1 MLLCIY
7 TMAKI
12 PLLLVPGLMC
22 DQTSWAPMLPFLDS
36 RIAHTTVDHG
46 NADSL
51 VVMAERILKNAPAVF
66 DLAGHS
72 MGGRVALEVMRLAP
86 QRVRRLALLGTGYR
100 AKESGEAGAEEL
112 RKRQVLLDIA
122 RTQGVRAMA
131 IEWVKP
137 MVAPS
142 RLSDTAFVEQII
154 AMICRKSED
163 VFKRQIKALLNRPD
177 ASDVLSQVQTPT
189 LVMAGAFDSWATP
202 AQHQEIANLI
212 PAKPEVAV
220 IGPSGHMMMMEE
232 PQLVAHHF
240 NQWLA

>member
-1 MLLCIY
+1 
-7 TMAKI
+7 MAPT

-22 DQTSWAPMLPFLDS
+22 DQTSWGPMLPYLDAH
-36 RIAHTTVDHG
+36 ITHTTVDHG
-46 NADSL
+46 DADSL
-51 VVMAERILKNAPAVF
+51 VVMAERILDSAPAVF

-86 QRVRRLALLGTGYR
+86 RRVRRLALLGTGYR
-100 AKESGEAGAEEL
+100 AKESGDAGAEEL

-131 IEWVKP
+131 VEWVKP

-142 RLSDTAFVEQII
+142 RLRDPAFVEEIL

-163 VFKRQIKALLNRPD
+163 TFKRQIKALLDRPD
-177 ASDVLSQVQTPT
+177 ASDVLSHIQIPT

-212 PAKPEVAV
+212 PANPEAAV

>member
-1 MLLCIY
+1 
-7 TMAKI
+7 MAPT

-22 DQTSWAPMLPFLDS
+22 DQTSWGPMLPYLDAH
-36 RIAHTTVDHG
+36 ITHTTVDHG
-46 NADSL
+46 DADSL
-51 VVMAERILKNAPAVF
+51 VVMAERILDSAPAVF

-86 QRVRRLALLGTGYR
+86 RRVRRLALLGTGYR

-131 IEWVKP
+131 VEWVKP

-142 RLSDTAFVEQII
+142 RLRDPAFVEEIL

-163 VFKRQIKALLNRPD
+163 TFKRQIKALLDRPD
-177 ASDVLSQVQTPT
+177 TSDVLLHIQIPT

>member
-1 MLLCIY
+1 MSQ
-7 TMAKI
+7 A

-22 DQTSWAPMLPFLDS
+22 DHTSWAPMLPYLNPH
-36 RIAHTTVDHG
+36 IAHTTIDHG
-46 NADSL
+46 DADSL
-51 VVMAERILKNAPAVF
+51 VAMAERILENAPAVF

-86 QRVRRLALLGTGYR
+86 RRVRRLALLGTGYR

-122 RTQGVRAMA
+122 RTQSVRAMA

-142 RLSDTAFVEQII
+142 RLSDTVFVEQII
-154 AMICRKSED
+154 TMICRKSEGI
-163 VFKRQIKALLNRPD
+163 FKRQIKALIERPD
-177 ASDVLSQVQTPT
+177 ASDVLSQVQIPT

-202 AQHQEIANLI
+202 AQHQEIANHI

-220 IGPSGHMMMMEE
+220 IAPSGHMVMMEE
-232 PQLVAHHF
+232 PQLVAQQL

>member
-1 MLLCIY
+1 MSQ
-7 TMAKI
+7 A

-22 DQTSWAPMLPFLDS
+22 DHTSWAPMLPYLNPH
-36 RIAHTTVDHG
+36 IAHTTIDHG
-46 NADSL
+46 DADSL
-51 VVMAERILKNAPAVF
+51 VVMAQRILENAPAVF

-86 QRVRRLALLGTGYR
+86 RRVRRLALLGTGYR

-122 RTQGVRAMA
+122 RTQSVRAMA

-142 RLSDTAFVEQII
+142 RLSDTVFVEQII
-154 AMICRKSED
+154 TMICRKSED
-163 VFKRQIKALLNRPD
+163 IFERQIKALIERPD
-177 ASDVLSQVQTPT
+177 ASDVLSQVQIPT

-202 AQHQEIANLI
+202 AQHQEIANHI

-220 IGPSGHMMMMEE
+220 IAPSGHMMMMEE
-232 PQLVAHHF
+232 PQLVAQQL

>member
-1 MLLCIY
+1 MSQ
-7 TMAKI
+7 T

-22 DQTSWAPMLPFLDS
+22 DHASWAPMLPYLDAH
-36 RIAHTTVDHG
+36 IAHTTIDHG
-46 NADSL
+46 DADSL
-51 VVMAERILKNAPAVF
+51 VVMAKRILESAPAVF

-131 IEWVKP
+131 MEWVKP

-163 VFKRQIKALLNRPD
+163 IFKRQIKALIERPD
-177 ASDVLSQVQTPT
+177 ASDVLSHIQIPT
-189 LVMAGAFDSWATP
+189 LVMAGAFDGWATP
-202 AQHQEIANLI
+202 TQHEEIAKHI
-212 PAKPEVAV
+212 PAIPEVAV
-220 IGPSGHMMMMEE
+220 IAPSGHMMMMEE
-232 PQLVAHHF
+232 PQLVAQHF

>member
-1 MLLCIY
+1 
-7 TMAKI
+7 
-12 PLLLVPGLMC
+12 MC
-22 DQTSWAPMLPFLDS
+22 DHTSWAPMLPYLNPQ
-36 RIAHTTVDHG
+36 IAHTTIDHG
-46 NADSL
+46 DTDSL
-51 VVMAERILKNAPAVF
+51 VAMAERILENAPAVF

-86 QRVRRLALLGTGYR
+86 RRVRRLALLGTGYR

-122 RTQGVRAMA
+122 RTQSVRAMA

-142 RLSDTAFVEQII
+142 RLSDTVFVEQII
-154 AMICRKSED
+154 TMICRKSED
-163 VFKRQIKALLNRPD
+163 IFKRQIKALIERPD
-177 ASDVLSQVQTPT
+177 ASDVLSQVQIPT

-202 AQHQEIANLI
+202 AQHQEIANHI

-220 IGPSGHMMMMEE
+220 IAPSGHMVMMEE
-232 PQLVAHHF
+232 PQLVAQQL

>member
-1 MLLCIY
+1 MSQ
-7 TMAKI
+7 A

-22 DQTSWAPMLPFLDS
+22 DHTSWAPMLPYLNPH
-36 RIAHTTVDHG
+36 IAHTTIDHG
-46 NADSL
+46 DADSL
-51 VVMAERILKNAPAVF
+51 VAMAERILENAPAVF

-86 QRVRRLALLGTGYR
+86 RRVRRLALLGTGYR

-122 RTQGVRAMA
+122 RTQSVRAMA

-142 RLSDTAFVEQII
+142 RLSDTVFVEQII
-154 AMICRKSED
+154 TMICRKSED
-163 VFKRQIKALLNRPD
+163 IFKRQIKALIERPD
-177 ASDVLSQVQTPT
+177 ASDVLSQVQIPT

-202 AQHQEIANLI
+202 AQHQEIANHI

-220 IGPSGHMMMMEE
+220 IAPSGHMVMMEE
-232 PQLVAHHF
+232 PQLVAQQL

>member
-1 MLLCIY
+1 MFQ
-7 TMAKI
+7 AS
-12 PLLLVPGLMC
+12 LLLVPGLMC
-22 DQTSWAPMLPFLDS
+22 DHTSWAPMLPYLNPH
-36 RIAHTTVDHG
+36 IAHTTIDHG
-46 NADSL
+46 DADSL
-51 VVMAERILKNAPAVF
+51 VAMAERILENAPAVF

-86 QRVRRLALLGTGYR
+86 RRVRRLALLGTGYR

-122 RTQGVRAMA
+122 RAQGVRAMA
-131 IEWVKP
+131 VEWVKP

-142 RLSDTAFVEQII
+142 RLSDPIFVEQII

-163 VFKRQIKALLNRPD
+163 IFKRQIKALIERPD
-177 ASDVLSQVQTPT
+177 ASDVLSQVQIPT

-202 AQHQEIANLI
+202 AQHQEIANHI

-220 IGPSGHMMMMEE
+220 IAPSGHMMMMEE
-232 PQLVAHHF
+232 PQLVAQQL

>member
-1 MLLCIY
+1 MSQ
-7 TMAKI
+7 TS
-12 PLLLVPGLMC
+12 LLLVPGLMC
-22 DQTSWAPMLPFLDS
+22 DHASWAPMLPYLNPH
-36 RIAHTTVDHG
+36 IAHTTLDHG
-46 NADSL
+46 DADSL
-51 VVMAERILKNAPAVF
+51 VAMAERILENAPAVF

-100 AKESGEAGAEEL
+100 AKESGEAGADEL

-122 RTQGVRAMA
+122 RAQGVRAMA
-131 IEWVKP
+131 VEWVKP

-142 RLSDTAFVEQII
+142 RLSDPIFVEQII

-163 VFKRQIKALLNRPD
+163 IFKRQIKALIERPD
-177 ASDVLSQVQTPT
+177 ASNVLSHIQIPT
-189 LVMAGAFDSWATP
+189 LVMAGAFDGWATP
-202 AQHQEIANLI
+202 AQHQEIADLI
-212 PAKPEVAV
+212 PSKPDVAV
-220 IGPSGHMMMMEE
+220 TGPSGHMMMMEE

>member
-1 MLLCIY
+1 MSQ
-7 TMAKI
+7 TS
-12 PLLLVPGLMC
+12 LLLVPGLMC
-22 DQTSWAPMLPFLDS
+22 DHASWAPMLPYLNPH
-36 RIAHTTVDHG
+36 IAHTTLDHG
-46 NADSL
+46 DADSL
-51 VVMAERILKNAPAVF
+51 VAMAERILENAPAVF

-122 RTQGVRAMA
+122 RAQGVRAMA
-131 IEWVKP
+131 VEWVKP

-142 RLSDTAFVEQII
+142 RLSDLIFVEQII

-163 VFKRQIKALLNRPD
+163 IFKRQIKALIERPD
-177 ASDVLSQVQTPT
+177 ASNVLSHIQIPT
-189 LVMAGAFDSWATP
+189 LVMAGAFDGWATP
-202 AQHQEIANLI
+202 AQHQEIADLI
-212 PAKPEVAV
+212 PSKPDVAV
-220 IGPSGHMMMMEE
+220 TGPSGHMMMMEE

>member
-1 MLLCIY
+1 
-7 TMAKI
+7 
-12 PLLLVPGLMC
+12 
-22 DQTSWAPMLPFLDS
+22 
-36 RIAHTTVDHG
+36 
-46 NADSL
+46 
-51 VVMAERILKNAPAVF
+51 
-66 DLAGHS
+66 

-122 RTQGVRAMA
+122 HNQGVRAMA
-131 IEWVKP
+131 VEWVKP

-142 RLSDTAFVEQII
+142 RLADTDFVEQIL

-163 VFKRQIKALLNRPD
+163 IFKRQNKALIERPD
-177 ASDVLSQVQTPT
+177 ASDVLSHIQIPT
-189 LVMAGAFDSWATP
+189 LVMAGAFDGWATP
-202 AQHQEIANLI
+202 TQHQEIANHI

-220 IGPSGHMMMMEE
+220 ISPSGHMMMMEE
-232 PQLVAHHF
+232 PQLVAQHF

>member
-1 MLLCIY
+1 MSQ
-7 TMAKI
+7 T

-22 DQTSWAPMLPFLDS
+22 DHASWAPMLPFLDAH
-36 RIAHTTVDHG
+36 IAHTTIDHG
-46 NADSL
+46 DADSL
-51 VVMAERILKNAPAVF
+51 VVMAKRILESAPAEF

-100 AKESGEAGAEEL
+100 AKESGEVGAEEL

-122 RTQGVRAMA
+122 RTQGVCAMA
-131 IEWVKP
+131 MEWVKP

-142 RLSDTAFVEQII
+142 RLADTDFVEQIL

-163 VFKRQIKALLNRPD
+163 IFKRQIKALIERPD
-177 ASDVLSQVQTPT
+177 ASDVLSHIQIPT
-189 LVMAGAFDSWATP
+189 LVMAGAFDGWATP

-212 PAKPEVAV
+212 PAKPDVAV

>member
-1 MLLCIY
+1 MSQ
-7 TMAKI
+7 TS
-12 PLLLVPGLMC
+12 LLLVPGLMC
-22 DQTSWAPMLPFLDS
+22 DHASWAPMLPYLNPH
-36 RIAHTTVDHG
+36 IAHTTIDHG
-46 NADSL
+46 DADSL
-51 VVMAERILKNAPAVF
+51 VAMAERILENAPAVF

-131 IEWVKP
+131 AEWVKP

-142 RLSDTAFVEQII
+142 RLSDPIFVEQII

-163 VFKRQIKALLNRPD
+163 IFKRQIKALIERPD
-177 ASDVLSQVQTPT
+177 ASDVLSQVQIPT

-202 AQHQEIANLI
+202 AQHQEIANHI

-220 IGPSGHMMMMEE
+220 IAPSGHMMMMEE
-232 PQLVAHHF
+232 PQLVAQQL

>member
-1 MLLCIY
+1 MSQ
-7 TMAKI
+7 TS
-12 PLLLVPGLMC
+12 LLLVPGLMC
-22 DQTSWAPMLPFLDS
+22 DHTSWAPMLPYLNPH
-36 RIAHTTVDHG
+36 IAYTTIDHG
-46 NADSL
+46 DADSL
-51 VVMAERILKNAPAVF
+51 VAMAERILENAPAVF

-86 QRVRRLALLGTGYR
+86 RRVRRLALLGTGYR

-122 RTQGVRAMA
+122 RTQSVRAMA

-142 RLSDTAFVEQII
+142 RLSDTVFVEQII
-154 AMICRKSED
+154 TMICRKSED
-163 VFKRQIKALLNRPD
+163 IFKRQIKALIERPD
-177 ASDVLSQVQTPT
+177 ASDVLSQVQIPT

-202 AQHQEIANLI
+202 AQHQEIANHI

-220 IGPSGHMMMMEE
+220 IAPSGHMMMMEE
-232 PQLVAHHF
+232 PQLVAQQL

>member
-1 MLLCIY
+1 
-7 TMAKI
+7 MAST

-22 DQTSWAPMLPFLDS
+22 DQTSWGPMLPYLDAH
-36 RIAHTTVDHG
+36 IAQTTVDHG
-46 NADSL
+46 DADSL
-51 VVMAERILKNAPAVF
+51 VVMAQRILDSAPAVF

-86 QRVRRLALLGTGYR
+86 RRVRRLALLGTGYR

-131 IEWVKP
+131 VEWVKP

-142 RLSDTAFVEQII
+142 RLRDPAFVEEIL

-163 VFKRQIKALLNRPD
+163 TFKRQIKALLDRPD
-177 ASDVLSQVQTPT
+177 ASDVLLHIQIPT

>member
-1 MLLCIY
+1 MSQ
-7 TMAKI
+7 A

-22 DQTSWAPMLPFLDS
+22 DHTSWASMLPYLNPH
-36 RIAHTTVDHG
+36 IAHTTMDHG
-46 NADSL
+46 DTDSL
-51 VVMAERILKNAPAVF
+51 VAMAERILENAPAVF

-86 QRVRRLALLGTGYR
+86 RRVRRLALLGTGYR

-131 IEWVKP
+131 AEWVKP

-142 RLSDTAFVEQII
+142 RLSDPIFVEQII

-163 VFKRQIKALLNRPD
+163 IFKRQIKALIERPD
-177 ASDVLSQVQTPT
+177 ASDVLSQVQIPT

-202 AQHQEIANLI
+202 AQHQEIANHI

-220 IGPSGHMMMMEE
+220 IAPSGHMMMMEE
-232 PQLVAHHF
+232 PQLVAQQL

>member
-1 MLLCIY
+1 
-7 TMAKI
+7 MATT

-22 DQTSWAPMLPFLDS
+22 DHTSWAPRLPFLDAH
-36 RIAHTTVDHG
+36 IAHTTVDHG
-46 NADSL
+46 DADSL
-51 VVMAERILKNAPAVF
+51 VGMAERILQNAPAVF

-72 MGGRVALEVMRLAP
+72 MGGRVALEVMRIAP
-86 QRVRRLALLGTGYR
+86 HRVRRLALLGTGYR

-131 IEWVKP
+131 MEWVKP

-142 RLSDTAFVEQII
+142 RLPNTDFVEQIV
-154 AMICRKSED
+154 AMITRKSED
-163 VFKRQIKALLNRPD
+163 IYKRQIKALLERPD
-177 ASDVLSQVQTPT
+177 ASDVLSHIQIPT
-189 LVMAGAFDSWATP
+189 LVMAGAFDGWATP
-202 AQHQEIANLI
+202 AQHQDIANHI

-232 PQLVAHHF
+232 PQLVAQHF

>member
-1 MLLCIY
+1 MSQ
-7 TMAKI
+7 TS
-12 PLLLVPGLMC
+12 LLLVPGLMC
-22 DQTSWAPMLPFLDS
+22 DHTSWAPMLPYLNPH
-36 RIAHTTVDHG
+36 IAHTTIDHG
-46 NADSL
+46 DADSL
-51 VVMAERILKNAPAVF
+51 VAMAERILENAPAVF

-122 RTQGVRAMA
+122 RAQGVRAMA
-131 IEWVKP
+131 VEWVKP

-142 RLSDTAFVEQII
+142 RLSDLIFVEQII

-163 VFKRQIKALLNRPD
+163 IFKRQIKALIERPD
-177 ASDVLSQVQTPT
+177 ASNVLSHIQIPT
-189 LVMAGAFDSWATP
+189 LVMAGAFDGWATP
-202 AQHQEIANLI
+202 AQHQEIADLI
-212 PAKPEVAV
+212 PSKPDVAV
-220 IGPSGHMMMMEE
+220 TGPSGHMMMMEE

>member
-1 MLLCIY
+1 MSQ
-7 TMAKI
+7 A

-22 DQTSWAPMLPFLDS
+22 DHTSWAPMLPYLNPH
-36 RIAHTTVDHG
+36 IAHTTIDHG
-46 NADSL
+46 DADSL
-51 VVMAERILKNAPAVF
+51 VAMAERILENAPAVF

-86 QRVRRLALLGTGYR
+86 RRVRRLALLGTGYR

-122 RTQGVRAMA
+122 RTQSVRAMA

-142 RLSDTAFVEQII
+142 RLSDTVFVEQII
-154 AMICRKSED
+154 TMICRKSED
-163 VFKRQIKALLNRPD
+163 IFKRQIKALIERPD
-177 ASDVLSQVQTPT
+177 ASDVLSQVQIPT
-189 LVMAGAFDSWATP
+189 LVMAGAFDNWATS
-202 AQHQEIANLI
+202 AQHQEIANHI

-220 IGPSGHMMMMEE
+220 IAPSGHMVMMEE
-232 PQLVAHHF
+232 PQLVAQQL

>member
-1 MLLCIY
+1 MSQ
-7 TMAKI
+7 A

-22 DQTSWAPMLPFLDS
+22 DHTSWAPMLPYLNPQ
-36 RIAHTTVDHG
+36 IAHTTIDHG
-46 NADSL
+46 DTDSL
-51 VVMAERILKNAPAVF
+51 VAMAERILENAPAVF

-86 QRVRRLALLGTGYR
+86 RRVRRLALLGTGYR

-122 RTQGVRAMA
+122 RTQSVRAMA

-142 RLSDTAFVEQII
+142 RLSDTVFVEQII
-154 AMICRKSED
+154 TMICRKSED
-163 VFKRQIKALLNRPD
+163 IFKRQIKALIERPD
-177 ASDVLSQVQTPT
+177 ASDVLSQVQIPT

-202 AQHQEIANLI
+202 AQHQEIANHI

-220 IGPSGHMMMMEE
+220 IAPSGHMVMMEE
-232 PQLVAHHF
+232 PQLVAQQL

>member
-1 MLLCIY
+1 
-7 TMAKI
+7 MAPT

-22 DQTSWAPMLPFLDS
+22 DQTSWGPMLPYLDEH
-36 RIAHTTVDHG
+36 ITHTTVDHG
-46 NADSL
+46 DADSL
-51 VVMAERILKNAPAVF
+51 VVMAERILDSAPAVF

-86 QRVRRLALLGTGYR
+86 RRVRRLALLGTGYR

-131 IEWVKP
+131 VEWVKP

-142 RLSDTAFVEQII
+142 RLRDPAFVEEIL

-163 VFKRQIKALLNRPD
+163 TFKRQIKALLDRPD
-177 ASDVLSQVQTPT
+177 ASDVLSHIQIPT

-212 PAKPEVAV
+212 PANPEAAV

>member
-1 MLLCIY
+1 MSQ
-7 TMAKI
+7 A

-22 DQTSWAPMLPFLDS
+22 DHTSWAPMLPYLNPH
-36 RIAHTTVDHG
+36 IAHTTIDHG
-46 NADSL
+46 DADSL
-51 VVMAERILKNAPAVF
+51 VAMAERILENAPAVF

-86 QRVRRLALLGTGYR
+86 RRVRRLALLGTGYR

-122 RTQGVRAMA
+122 RTQSVRAMA

-142 RLSDTAFVEQII
+142 RLSDTVFVEQII
-154 AMICRKSED
+154 TMICRKSEGI
-163 VFKRQIKALLNRPD
+163 FKRQIKALIERPD
-177 ASDVLSQVQTPT
+177 ASDVLSQVQIPT
-189 LVMAGAFDSWATP
+189 LVMAGAFDNWATS
-202 AQHQEIANLI
+202 AQHQEIANHI

-220 IGPSGHMMMMEE
+220 IAPSGHMMMMEE
-232 PQLVAHHF
+232 PQLVAQQL

>member
-1 MLLCIY
+1 MSQ
-7 TMAKI
+7 A

-22 DQTSWAPMLPFLDS
+22 DHTSWAPMLPYLNPH
-36 RIAHTTVDHG
+36 IAHTTIDHG
-46 NADSL
+46 DADSL
-51 VVMAERILKNAPAVF
+51 VAMAERILENSPAVF

-86 QRVRRLALLGTGYR
+86 RRVRRLALLGTGYR

-122 RTQGVRAMA
+122 RTQSVRAMA

-142 RLSDTAFVEQII
+142 RLSDTVFVEQII
-154 AMICRKSED
+154 TMICRKSED
-163 VFKRQIKALLNRPD
+163 IFKRQIKALIERPD
-177 ASDVLSQVQTPT
+177 ASDVLSQVQIPT

-202 AQHQEIANLI
+202 SQHQEIANHI

-220 IGPSGHMMMMEE
+220 IAPSGHMMMMEE
-232 PQLVAHHF
+232 PQLVAQQL

>member
-1 MLLCIY
+1 MSQ
-7 TMAKI
+7 A

-22 DQTSWAPMLPFLDS
+22 DHTSWAPMLPYLNPH
-36 RIAHTTVDHG
+36 IAHTTIDHG
-46 NADSL
+46 DTDSL
-51 VVMAERILKNAPAVF
+51 VAMAERILENAPAVF

-86 QRVRRLALLGTGYR
+86 RRVRRLALLGTGYR

-131 IEWVKP
+131 AEWVKP

-142 RLSDTAFVEQII
+142 RLSDPIFVEQII
-154 AMICRKSED
+154 AMICRKSEGI
-163 VFKRQIKALLNRPD
+163 FKRQIKALIERPD
-177 ASDVLSQVQTPT
+177 ASDVLSQVQIPT

-202 AQHQEIANLI
+202 AQHQEIANHI

-220 IGPSGHMMMMEE
+220 IAPSGHMMMMEE
-232 PQLVAHHF
+232 PQLVAQQL